1 MSKDPVYP
9 MKSPTPP
16 PAAAA
21 TYASQADARR
31 DRGDDREA
39 EAGRPDFKIHAN
51 SSASG

>member
-9 MKSPTPP
+9 MKSPTPA

-21 TYASQADARR
+21 TYASQPMRR

-39 EAGRPDFKIHAN
+39 EAWRPDQDPPARPA
-51 SSASG
+51 SA